1 MNEKV
6 IQLNSGFTVQVTAG
20 DNTVTYNNNGDGYP
34 VQDNI
39 LFQSPQ
45 SCIANSSDSNG
56 NYKMTIT
63 AAVSTTDVIRLDGM
77 DSNVIY
83 CRSATLLH

>member
-1 MNEKV
+1 
-6 IQLNSGFTVQVTAG
+6 VTAG
-20 DNTVTYNNNGDGYP
+20 GNTVTYNNNGDGYP
-34 VQDNI
+34 IQDNI

-63 AAVSTTDVIRLDGM
+63 AAVRI
-77 DSNVIY
+77 SNILK
-83 CRSATLLH
+83 T